1 MALKRKITKADY
13 DKLAADLKT
22 EYVADGD
29 DNYRL
34 DLDGEEDTGALKRA
48 KDRETQ
54 LRKDAEKK
62 AAEETPPHT
71 WGRQSSA
78 AVKPNVV
85 RNTPTYVG
93 KTFVNRCAIVL
104 GRKHP
109 HIRGEDAIDETPYPS
124 SRVHTS

>member
-48 KDRETQ
+48 KDRETSSP
-54 LRKDAEKK
+54 RM
-62 AAEETPPHT
+62 
-71 WGRQSSA
+71 WGCFRFQQHRRWIRY
-78 AVKPNVV
+78 VF
-85 RNTPTYVG
+85 PTYVG
-93 KTFVNRCAIVL
+93 VF
-104 GRKHP
+104 P
-109 HIRGEDAIDETPYPS
+109 
-124 SRVHTS
+124 

>member
-13 DKLAADLKT
+13 DKLAADIKT

-54 LRKDAEKK
+54 LRTDAEKK
-62 AAEETPPHT
+62 AAEL
-71 WGRQSSA
+71 A
-78 AVKPNVV
+78 AQLDSLTDSDAK
-85 RNTPTYVG
+85 
-93 KTFVNRCAIVL
+93 K
-104 GRKHP
+104 
-109 HIRGEDAIDETPYPS
+109 RGDIEALEKS
-124 SRVHTS
+124 LKEK